1 MINKELVQRKIT
13 LIQEDLANFSSFAQ
27 YSFDE
32 IAKDYIKQAATER
45 FLERVVNRAIDI
57 NQHLIAELATEK
69 TSVPLT
75 YTDTFLRLVD
85 FAIYPKN
92 FASEISKSA
101 GTRNKLTHGYN
112 TTDPDKIYSSIG
124 DCLRDYHQY
133 CDYILKF
140 LENVN

>member
-13 LIQEDLANFSSFAQ
+13 LIQEGLANFSSFAQ

-101 GTRNKLTHGYN
+101 GTRNKLTHEYN